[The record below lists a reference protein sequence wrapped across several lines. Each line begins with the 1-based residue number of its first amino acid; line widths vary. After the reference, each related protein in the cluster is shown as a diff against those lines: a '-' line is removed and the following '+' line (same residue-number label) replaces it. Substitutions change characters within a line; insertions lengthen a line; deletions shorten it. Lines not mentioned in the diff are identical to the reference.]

1 MKLHNFL
8 TELITIKTF
17 KLIDV
22 VNGGLRTSKIMVGFE
37 VIINSNEKMFL
48 IIIGGGDGGGVGGGV
63 CGTLTC

>member
-1 MKLHNFL
+1 M
-8 TELITIKTF
+8 
-17 KLIDV
+17 
-22 VNGGLRTSKIMVGFE
+22 VNGGLRTSKIIVGFE

>member
-1 MKLHNFL
+1 VKLHNFL

-17 KLIDV
+17 KRIDV
-22 VNGGLRTSKIMVGFE
+22 VNGGLRASKIIVGFE

-48 IIIGGGDGGGVGGGV
+48 IIVGGGGGGGV